1 MRKGVWIWIIIIVL
15 TIVHFWKYHLFLQ
28 FIKFRCWSPPFS
40 VFFLFWSLSPE
51 FFITFHF
58 FSRLRRV
65 LIYRL
70 FQSYIGWLFGT
81 NLDVMTYRSHKVWN
95 FNLYSKQLNESC
107 IKNGNLFDF
116 WIQKMSPN
124 GIPVPPVVLERT
136 PTRGEIVPVEVLTV
150 YRQSS
155 RNSSLLLINIWNN
168 TACCLPV

>member
-1 MRKGVWIWIIIIVL
+1 MYEKRGL
-15 TIVHFWKYHLFLQ
+15 NSEFELLFSQLYTSENTICFY
-28 FIKFRCWSPPFS
+28 S
-40 VFFLFWSLSPE
+40 SLSFAVDLLHFARSFYFDRYHQS

-150 YRQSS
+150 HRT
-155 RNSSLLLINIWNN
+155 IF
-168 TACCLPV
+168 